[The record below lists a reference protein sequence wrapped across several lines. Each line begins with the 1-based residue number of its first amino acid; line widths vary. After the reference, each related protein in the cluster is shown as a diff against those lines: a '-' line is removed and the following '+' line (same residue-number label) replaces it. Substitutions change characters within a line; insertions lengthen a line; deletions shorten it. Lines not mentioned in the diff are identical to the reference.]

1 MRGDWRR
8 VGGEGKTKRGVKEEV
23 RRRGV
28 GEEWRGG
35 AEMRRGEEWRRVGGE
50 GMRRRRVDEEGEV
63 RRGVGEEL
71 PKINPREPNSLPSN
85 GNSSLQINSW

>member
-1 MRGDWRR
+1 MEERREELRGVGDEGDWTR

-35 AEMRRGEEWRRVGGE
+35 AEMRRGE
-50 GMRRRRVDEEGEV
+50 GMRRRG
-63 RRGVGEEL
+63 
-71 PKINPREPNSLPSN
+71 
-85 GNSSLQINSW
+85 